1 MQPDGGIVN
10 EAAAA
15 RTARLEQELHQK
27 LAELEETSHQAQALS
42 SENAALREELGRS
55 QERLHAVEQD
65 SSATQVTDI
74 HECALHVQSASEGPD
89 RPAQSAFQ
97 SQSLSLSWLQYSGIQ
112 SVQAAV
118 PSSG

>member
-1 MQPDGGIVN
+1 M
-10 EAAAA
+10 
-15 RTARLEQELHQK
+15 RF
-27 LAELEETSHQAQALS
+27 
-42 SENAALREELGRS
+42 
-55 QERLHAVEQD
+55 EQD

-112 SVQAAV
+112 SCAGSCSKFWLTTLRFHSQQNGRA
-118 PSSG
+118 SSTVALHACRHGCRRCSSCT